1 MTANLSHRYE
11 QLAGLITGLV
21 DDGVLRPG
29 SRAPSLRRLSKD
41 QRTSLSTAL
50 QAYQLLED
58 RGVLE
63 ARLRSGYYVAHR
75 ARVLLEAP
83 AISAPPGRPTSVA
96 ISATLLKLLE
106 HAADQRLVPLGCA
119 IPSAELLAAGRL
131 DRFLS
136 RAARVKGMHYNVYTA
151 PQNTERP
158 WPLDPS
164 PLALSNTEW
173 AQIESAI
180 IQRATSPVISV
191 G

>member
-11 QLAGLITGLV
+11 QLAELITGLV

-29 SRAPSLRRLSKD
+29 SRAPSLRRLCKD

-63 ARLRSGYYVAHR
+63 ARPRSGFYVSHR
-75 ARVLLEAP
+75 ARVRLEAP
-83 AISAPPGRPTSVA
+83 SISAPPGRPTSVA

-106 HAADQRLVPLGCA
+106 HAADPRLVPLGCA

-151 PQNTERP
+151 PKGDMLLR
-158 WPLDPS
+158 
-164 PLALSNTEW
+164 
-173 AQIESAI
+173 
-180 IQRATSPVISV
+180 
-191 G
+191 